1 MTTYP
6 FIFRPGKIGSVTVK
20 NRLLMAP
27 MGIGALTNSDGL
39 FSDRAIDYYEER
51 ARGGV
56 GLILTTL
63 CLATNRYEPWEADGI
78 KLLPTFDHLIKTRNL
93 KQLTERI
100 HDHNCKIFAQLTAG
114 WGRVYRPSLV
124 AITGHRPFA
133 PSETPLY
140 WTPDKMAREMT
151 IEEIEGLIDALA
163 HAALVAREGGF
174 DGIELHGHE
183 GYLLDQF
190 KTALW
195 NRRKDSYGGDFW
207 GRMKFPLSVI
217 RKIRQTV
224 GSDFPIVYR
233 YGLEHRIE
241 GGREREEGLKIAEV
255 LEGEGIAALHVDV
268 GCYENWYWPHPPEYQ
283 EPGCMVEVARAVKKK
298 VRIPVITVGRFGYP
312 QLVNQVLENGDADFV
327 AIGRTLLADPEFV
340 KKCRTGREEDIRPC
354 VGCHECFRRIYQ
366 SRYLSCAVNP
376 ACGDERRLEV
386 RKTDAPRKI
395 MVIGGGMAG
404 LEAARIA
411 AMRGHRVTLFEKSAS
426 LGGLL
431 KAVGKHRLKKDYER
445 LLRFQIRQVRKE
457 NVKIRLNR
465 AVTVETVKRENPD
478 VVLLATGSAPLQI
491 FQTPVGGSVKC
502 LTALEVLEKGLEI
515 GPSAVIVGGGATGC
529 ELAYELADPSR
540 SITLCEQLPELAPE
554 LFHANRDMIID
565 GLRRRNVRILTNCK
579 LETIAVDGVVLKSSD
594 GSNSFLKTD
603 TVIVSVGMK
612 SENGLLGELAG
623 VVDEVYAIGDCV
635 SPRKVKD
642 AVWDAYKT
650 AASL

>member
-1 MTTYP
+1 MTMYP
-6 FIFRPGKIGSVTVK
+6 FIFRPGEIGSVRVK

-27 MGIGALTNSDGL
+27 MGIGALTDPDGL

-93 KQLTERI
+93 KRLTERI
-100 HDHNCKIFAQLTAG
+100 HDHDCKIFAQLTAG

-151 IEEIEGLIDALA
+151 LEEIEGLIDALA

-217 RKIRQTV
+217 RKIRQAV

-241 GGREREEGLKIAEV
+241 GGREREEGLKIAKV
-255 LEGEGIAALHVDV
+255 LEEEGVAALHVDV

-283 EPGCMVEVARAVKKK
+283 EPGCMVEVAREVKKK
-298 VRIPVITVGRFGYP
+298 VRIPVITVGRLGYP

-327 AIGRTLLADPEFV
+327 AIGRPLLADPEFV
-340 KKCRTGREEDIRPC
+340 RKCRTGREDDIRPC
-354 VGCHECFRRIYQ
+354 IGCHECFRRIYQ
-366 SRYLSCAVNP
+366 SRHLSCAVNP

-386 RKTDAPRKI
+386 RESKNPKKV

-404 LEAARIA
+404 LEAALISA
-411 AMRGHRVTLFEKSAS
+411 LRGHRVTLYEKSAN

-431 KAVGKHRLKKDYER
+431 KVVGKHHLKKDYER

-457 NVKIRLNR
+457 NVKIRLGR
-465 AVTVETVKRENPD
+465 TVTIETVKRENPD
-478 VVLLATGSAPLQI
+478 VVFLATGSTPLQV
-491 FQTPVGGSVKC
+491 FRVPVGSSVKC
-502 LTALEVLEKGLEI
+502 LTALDVLEERVEVGS
-515 GPSAVIVGGGATGC
+515 SAVIVGGGATGC
-529 ELAYELADPSR
+529 ELACELADSSR

-554 LFHANRDMIID
+554 LFHANRDMIIES
-565 GLRRRNVRILTNCK
+565 LKEKNVKILTNCK
-579 LETIAVDGVVLKSSD
+579 LETIAMDGVVLKSSD
-594 GSNSFLKTD
+594 GSKSSLKTD

-612 SENGLLGELAG
+612 SENGLLGELTG
-623 VVDEVYAIGDCV
+623 IVDEVYTIGDCV

-650 AASL
+650 ALSL

>member
-78 KLLPTFDHLIKTRNL
+78 KLQPTFDHLIKTRNL

-163 HAALVAREGGF
+163 HASLVAREGGF

-195 NRRKDSYGGDFW
+195 NRRTDSYGGDFW

-217 RKIRQTV
+217 RKIRQKV
-224 GSDFPIVYR
+224 GSDFPIIYR

-255 LEGEGIAALHVDV
+255 LEAEGVAALHVDV

-283 EPGCMVEVARAVKKK
+283 EPGCMVDVAREVKKK

-376 ACGDERRLEV
+376 ACGDERRLEI
-386 RKTDAPRKI
+386 RKTNAPRKI

-445 LLRFQIRQVRKE
+445 LLKFQIRQVRKE
-457 NVKIRLNR
+457 NVKIRLGR
-465 AVTVETVKRENPD
+465 AVTMETVKRENPD

-491 FQTPVGGSVKC
+491 FQAPVGGSVRC
-502 LTALEVLEKGLEI
+502 LTALEVIEKGLEI

-529 ELAYELADPSR
+529 ELAYELADPLR

-565 GLRRRNVRILTNCK
+565 GLRKRNVRILTNCK

-594 GSNSFLKTD
+594 GSKSFLKTD